1 MKHIPLSR
9 GFLIKCQTLCGWQYS
24 ITRVLAPRR
33 LWLALSLVIL
43 SPRAFGLGLYLN
55 ACFRI
60 LVNSSGYNWRTTKG
74 KHLTSS
80 MSSGRY
86 IYSLLQARY
95 QKGCRGMG
103 KKCWQYTRFGFF
115 FSQRRGREFVTVCA
129 VLWSATVKKLLVTRY
144 SSTRLAELREEML
157 CFMIWNKMC
166 SFPVF

>member
-1 MKHIPLSR
+1 MKHILLSR
-9 GFLIKCQTLCGWQYS
+9 GFLIKCQTLCGWRYS
-24 ITRVLAPRR
+24 ISHALAPRR
-33 LWLALSLVIL
+33 PWLTLSLVIL

-60 LVNSSGYNWRTTKG
+60 LVSSLSYNWRTTKG

-80 MSSGRY
+80 MSCGRY

-115 FSQRRGREFVTVCA
+115 FLNSVDVSLSLS
-129 VLWSATVKKLLVTRY
+129 VLCCEALLLKLLVTRY
-144 SSTRLAELREEML
+144 SSTKFAELHEEML
-157 CFMIWNKMC
+157 YFTIWNKMC
-166 SFPVF
+166 SFPAF